1 MPSDEPDTQTAE
13 TPITDAGPQ
22 GISLTRDETSLLI
35 GACYGIALG
44 AVVVGGTDVGAITI
58 IVAGI
63 AAGWGVGRL

>member
-1 MPSDEPDTQTAE
+1 MTDEE
-13 TPITDAGPQ
+13 RR
-22 GISLTRDETSLLI
+22 GISLTPDETSLLI

-63 AAGWGVGRL
+63 AGGWWVGRL